1 MAKYVGISLEKIKE
15 VKTIIERDLI
25 ESVPIYDN
33 SVFEKLG
40 FNVITDIENA
50 DVAFQFMAK
59 SGTAERYDPD
69 NLSDHPLGYLIPRKL
84 KVELAV
90 RRLKD
95 NIQYYREKE
104 PFSILGSNQTFQ
116 FPNTEQRLRWIMD
129 AYRGDIIANLF
140 FGNMSLGKKNPLG
153 LYDGVNTIIDQLIN
167 SGEISEAN
175 FNFKR
180 IDPMIKPT
188 EVGEM
193 YANFETWVESWDPKL
208 KEAERVLVYLPNT
221 TKKQLIGD
229 YMQVFTGFQSATAGT
244 NSFRFVGYE
253 NIELIS
259 SPLMGEP
266 SSESGAR
273 MIATLPGN
281 IDFGCDTETGSAFVN
296 VVQSEADANVLIY
309 QIQTAQGVRIRSIAS
324 DALCVSSGVNK
335 PLAIANGN
343 YYHDTITAFANDK
356 TMGKVTVSPEK
367 TSYEKGESVT
377 LTPTPESGYEF
388 VKWADGAVS
397 NPRTIIFGGFPES
410 YEAIFKKTEA
420 GS

>member
-1 MAKYVGISLEKIKE
+1 MAKYAKIGLAKVQE

-25 ESVPIYDN
+25 ESVPIYDD
-33 SVFEKLG
+33 SVFEKLA

-50 DVAFQFMAK
+50 DVAYQFMAK
-59 SGTAERYDPD
+59 SGTAQRYDPD
-69 NLSDHPLGYLIPRKL
+69 NLEDHSLGYLIPRKL

-95 NIQYYREKE
+95 NLQFYREKE
-104 PFSILGSNQTFQ
+104 PFSILGSNQTYR
-116 FPNTEQRLRWIMD
+116 FPNTEQRLRWIID
-129 AYRGDIIANLF
+129 AYRGDILAALF
-140 FGNMSLGKKNPLG
+140 FGNMSLGVKNPLG
-153 LYDGVNTIIDQLIN
+153 LYDGVYTIIDKLIN
-167 SGEISEAN
+167 SGEISESN

-188 EVGEM
+188 EIGEM
-193 YANFETWVESWDPKL
+193 YANFEGWVESWDPKL
-208 KEAERVLVYLPNT
+208 KEADRVLVYLPNT

-229 YMQVFTGFQSATAGT
+229 YMKVYTGFQSSAAGT
-244 NSFRFVGYE
+244 NAFRFVGYE

-266 SSESGAR
+266 SAEAGAR
-273 MIATLPGN
+273 LVATLPGN
-281 IDFGCDTETGSAFVN
+281 IDFGCDTESGDAFVN
-296 VVQSEADANVLIY
+296 VQESEKDANVLIY
-309 QIQTAQGVRIRSIAS
+309 QVQTAQGVRIRNIAS
-324 DALCVSSGVNK
+324 DALCVSSGTNK

-367 TSYEKGESVT
+367 ISYETGESVT

-388 VKWADGAVS
+388 VKWADGAIS
-397 NPRTIIFGGFPES
+397 NPRTIVFSGFPES